1 MKLFFLR
8 HGLAGHRTQW
18 QGDDAERPLTPE
30 GRQQLQAAIP
40 ALTRLQVHPDV
51 ILTSPYARAF
61 ETAEVVA
68 HGLRLIDRLVREPR
82 LAPGF
87 GPHQLARILEDQSE
101 ESSVM
106 LVGHE
111 PDFSETVGELI
122 GGARVVCK
130 KGGLAYVELKNVKK
144 LKGRLVW
151 LLPPDTL
158 AL

>member
-1 MKLFFLR
+1 MKLYFLR

-18 QGDDAERPLTPE
+18 EGDDAERPLTPE
-30 GRQQLQAAIP
+30 GRQQLLAAIP
-40 ALTRLQVHPDV
+40 ALTRLQVRPDV

-61 ETAEVVA
+61 ETAEIVA
-68 HGLRLIDRLVREPR
+68 LGLGLGDRLAREPR

-87 GPHQLARILEDQSE
+87 DLRQLAHILEGQSA
-101 ESSVM
+101 ESIM

-111 PDFSETVGELI
+111 PDFSETVGNLI

-130 KGGLAYVELKNVKK
+130 KGGMAYVELTDVKK

-151 LLPPDTL
+151 LLPPDAL
-158 AL
+158 AC